1 MKKEKILITGGLG
14 HIGSKLIR
22 ELYKNRDIEKIRIL
36 DNLSTQRYCSL
47 FNLPNDVRFEFMEGD
62 IRNKQNLE
70 GAVQDMDTIIHLAAI
85 TDAPSTIKYPELT
98 FEVNLQGTLDILDI
112 AQKNNVK
119 KFIFPST
126 TSVYGEAKGILDET
140 YIDCKPA
147 TPYAES
153 KLKCEKEV
161 NAAGKKGG
169 IETYVLRFGTI
180 FGTSIGM
187 RFHTAVNKF
196 CYLGAMNKPI
206 TVWEDA
212 LNQKRPYLGINDAIR
227 AISFVWDN
235 AKSGETYNVLT
246 DNYTVQEILDS
257 IKKYIPGI
265 KIEFTPSPI
274 LNQQSYE
281 ISNKKICSLGFT
293 HKDSLSE
300 QIGDTIR
307 LFQAIKN

>member
-1 MKKEKILITGGLG
+1 MKEKILITGGLG

-36 DNLSTQRYCSL
+36 DNFSTQRYCSL
-47 FNLPNDVRFEFMEGD
+47 FNLPHDVCFEFMEGD
-62 IRNKQNLE
+62 VRNKQNLE
-70 GAVQDMDTIIHLAAI
+70 EAVQDMDTIIHLAAI
-85 TDAPSTIKYPELT
+85 TDAPSTIKYPEFT
-98 FEVNLQGTLDILDI
+98 FEVNLQGTLNILDI
-112 AQKNNVK
+112 AQKKNVK

-126 TSVYGEAKGILDET
+126 TSIYGEAKGILDET
-140 YIDCKPA
+140 YADCKPA

-161 NAAGKKGG
+161 NAAGKKGT

-180 FGTSIGM
+180 LGTRIGM
-187 RFHTAVNKF
+187 RFNTAVNKF
-196 CYLGAMNKPI
+196 CYLAAMNKPI

-227 AISFVWDN
+227 AISFVQDN

-246 DNYTVQEILDS
+246 ANYTVQEILNS

-281 ISNKKICSLGFT
+281 ISGQKICSLGFIP
-293 HKDSLSE
+293 KDNLSE
-300 QIGDTIR
+300 QIGDTIK